1 MNSIKSKLNTLQSRV
16 GTKIRQLLQEAGVET
31 QASEDDAREEE
42 QKQPPS
48 VSTSLLIPL
57 GSDSCLLNVV
67 PENNGSIIA
76 YALSSNIYK
85 EALIKNNYLD
95 FQQRAKNLIQ
105 QNNELKQQT
114 GQRGMQN
121 HSGLK
126 NLQKQV
132 LNLVH
137 KDDIFNFEYPH
148 QLLETELLC
157 GEQQRLSFSLSFS
170 NYTEES
176 SVQIQKHSSSNCLEI
191 RSGDNSMAINTLK
204 KIKTPHQKTKK
215 SKAQR
220 NEIMGFND
228 SQLSSK
234 YMDLNLQ
241 TQILKDFPITLL
253 EVPTQSNQNA
263 AAKGRHKH
271 EDLKDSLESIAYDS
285 ILVLQNKV
293 YNQINQMF
301 FDGPAEPS
309 SAVGL
314 DMMKLTDKFDAKKSL
329 GAESKAVNL
338 QHHPD
343 QAARTPPETSKKQ
356 EQKRPIVVSGGFG
369 GAVASYVP
377 PKQEASAERTG
388 QGGAASASAPPG
400 GKLAK

>member
-1 MNSIKSKLNTLQSRV
+1 MKGKLNKLQGLV
-16 GTKIRQLLQEAGVET
+16 GVKIHQFLDEAGVKACATE
-31 QASEDDAREEE
+31 EEAREEDLR
-42 QKQPPS
+42 QQS
-48 VSTSLLIPL
+48 TSTSLLIPL
-57 GSDSCLLNVV
+57 GSDSCLLNVA

-114 GQRGMQN
+114 GQRGMQS

-126 NLQKQV
+126 NLQRQV

-170 NYTEES
+170 NYIEES

-191 RSGDNSMAINTLK
+191 RSGDNSMAINTYK
-204 KIKTPHQKTKK
+204 KIKTPHSKSKK

-220 NEIMGFND
+220 NDMKGFND
-228 SQLSSK
+228 GQLSSK

-253 EVPTQSNQNA
+253 EVPTQPNQNA
-263 AAKGRHKH
+263 AAKGRHKLD
-271 EDLKDSLESIAYDS
+271 ELKEGLESIAYDS
-285 ILVLQNKV
+285 ILVL
-293 YNQINQMF
+293 
-301 FDGPAEPS
+301 
-309 SAVGL
+309 
-314 DMMKLTDKFDAKKSL
+314 
-329 GAESKAVNL
+329 
-338 QHHPD
+338 
-343 QAARTPPETSKKQ
+343 
-356 EQKRPIVVSGGFG
+356 
-369 GAVASYVP
+369 
-377 PKQEASAERTG
+377 
-388 QGGAASASAPPG
+388 
-400 GKLAK
+400 